1 VRRDGKGRG
10 WLLLPAVPAAL
21 LLAGFALFL
30 GQSRARP
37 QMPLQPT
44 DGIAVLT
51 GGPERVEAGLR
62 LLAEGRAAHLIVSGV
77 GRSAELADLARSNN
91 VPAAALPAVALP
103 LAVERL
109 DGDELAEAS
118 PPAAAPVTPPTVTL
132 GRFATSTRGNGV
144 EIADWAHEH
153 GIRSLR
159 VVTAGYHMPRS
170 LLELRR
176 NLPEVVL
183 VPHPVQAQGPRPGL
197 LAREYAKLIGAMF
210 GLSSLKTDAPPR

>member
-1 VRRDGKGRG
+1 MSRLPPKGRA
-10 WLLLPAVPAAL
+10 WLLLPGVPAAV

-37 QMPLQPT
+37 QLPIHQT

-62 LLAEGRAAHLIVSGV
+62 LLAEGKAAHLIVSGV

-91 VPAAALPAVALP
+91 VPAAALPAIALP
-103 LAVERL
+103 APADPP
-109 DGDELAEAS
+109 DGEPEGEPD
-118 PPAAAPVTPPTVTL
+118 PPVTPPTVTL

-144 EIADWAHEH
+144 EIADWAREH
-153 GIRSLR
+153 DIRSLR
-159 VVTAGYHMPRS
+159 VVTAAYHMPRS

-176 NLPEVVL
+176 NLPGVVL
-183 VPHPVQAQGPRPGL
+183 VPHPVQAAGPRPGL
-197 LAREYAKLIGAMF
+197 LLREYAKLIGAIF
-210 GLSSLKTDAPPR
+210 GLSALKTDAPPR